1 MYGRERN
8 MHEHRGDGRL
18 VLYGKYGW
26 RVVRGGSWYGSY
38 PVNFRAAFR
47 NYLSPENRDSSTS
60 GFVAPQDRSSIPM
73 HFYPITL

>member
-26 RVVRGGSWYGSY
+26 RVVRGGSWRDFN
-38 PVNFRAAFR
+38 PDAFRAAFR
-47 NYLSPENRDSSTS
+47 NGDSPVNGDSLYGFRCAS
-60 GFVAPQDRSSIPM
+60 GP
-73 HFYPITL
+73 